1 MLYLPVGMH
10 SMLIMFFVVD
20 LAAAVSECRVVDG
33 HNQYGVE
40 KIANQGKSK

>member
-1 MLYLPVGMH
+1 
-10 SMLIMFFVVD
+10 MLIMFFVVD